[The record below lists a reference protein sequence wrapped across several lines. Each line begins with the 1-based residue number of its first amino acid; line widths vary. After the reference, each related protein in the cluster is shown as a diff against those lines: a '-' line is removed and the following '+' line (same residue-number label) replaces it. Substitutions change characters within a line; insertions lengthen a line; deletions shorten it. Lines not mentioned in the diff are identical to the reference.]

1 MPQFPWT
8 AGGSTW
14 SRTATNAQSRQR
26 QDAFLNRC
34 RLGGEISMEFVS
46 ESSKARLAVT
56 KRALLGGGLALTL
69 AGCNS
74 TAIEM
79 PGGGAP
85 LAASA
90 PPAGPLVGETLG
102 TGVVRVG
109 MILPLTHNGA
119 PSPVGVSMR
128 NAAQLAIDEF
138 AGPYITLMIQDD
150 RSTPEGAAQAAQAEL
165 SAGAELLLGPVYA
178 NDVRQAASV
187 ARAAGKPMIAFS
199 TEAGAAQPGVYLLS
213 FLIEGYVDRIVQFA
227 VSRGKKSFAVMAP
240 QNDYG
245 NVALAE
251 FQESAGRLNAPV
263 AVVARYGPGEA
274 QGAAQQ
280 VGAVSGQV
288 DALFIPEQ
296 ADAMPS
302 VAAALASIG
311 NKTQLLGTGVWN
323 DARVLRLPQLQGAW
337 FSAPDS
343 AGFNAFSQRYRAK
356 FNGEPARLATPSYDA
371 VNLAGA
377 LARNPDRFS
386 QRALTS
392 VSGFNG
398 VDGVFRFRAD
408 GTNERGLAVMEIDNN
423 AATVISPAPRSFA
436 AG

>member
-1 MPQFPWT
+1 M
-8 AGGSTW
+8 
-14 SRTATNAQSRQR
+14 
-26 QDAFLNRC
+26 
-34 RLGGEISMEFVS
+34 
-46 ESSKARLAVT
+46 RLASASPGGRDLT
-56 KRALLGGGLALTL
+56 RRSLIGGGLALTL

-74 TAIEM
+74 GIEM
-79 PGGGAP
+79 PGAEFAAP
-85 LAASA
+85 AA
-90 PPAGPLVGETLG
+90 PPARAFGPTVGETLG
-102 TGVVRVG
+102 SGPVRVG
-109 MILPLTHNGA
+109 MILPLSQNAA
-119 PSPVGVSMR
+119 PSPVGASMR
-128 NAAQLAIDEF
+128 NAAQMAIEEF
-138 AGPYITLMIQDD
+138 AGSSITLMIQDD
-150 RSTPEGAAQAAQAEL
+150 RSTPDGAAQSAQAEL
-165 SAGAELLLGPVYA
+165 GAGAELLLGPVYA
-178 NDVRQAASV
+178 PDVRQAASV
-187 ARAAGKPMIAFS
+187 AKAAGKPMIAFS
-199 TEAGAAQPGVYLLS
+199 TDATVAQPGVYLLS
-213 FLIEGYVDRIVQFA
+213 FLIQTYVDRIVQFA

-356 FNGEPARLATPSYDA
+356 FNGEPARLATLSYDA

-408 GTNERGLAVMEIDNN
+408 GTNERGLAVLEIDNN